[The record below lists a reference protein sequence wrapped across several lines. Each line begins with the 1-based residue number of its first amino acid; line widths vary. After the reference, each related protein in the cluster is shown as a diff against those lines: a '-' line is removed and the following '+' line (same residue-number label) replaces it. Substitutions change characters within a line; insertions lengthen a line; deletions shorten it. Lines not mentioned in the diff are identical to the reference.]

1 MRHQPG
7 FDLAQLDAQA
17 SDLHLIIVAAQVL
30 QGAIRQIAHQV
41 TGAVQPRLRPSVEW
55 IRQESLG
62 CQFVTVQIPSRHAL
76 TADVKLTDAACRHQ
90 LGMGVEHVQLK
101 VADRPTQGDIA
112 GRVDAEIG
120 SHPVPARHV
129 TAFGGAIAV
138 DEQRTRLRQF
148 LQLCQLDRF
157 STLRSILGI
166 ICPRQG
172 QIHFNGQPLVGQKI
186 FEIARQGLALVPE
199 NRGIFR
205 LLTVEENLRIAVRK
219 TSRWQMEDVYGMF
232 PRLKERR
239 KNAGHALSGGEQ
251 QMLAIARA
259 LLNDPKLLILDEP
272 TEGLAPVI
280 VDELVKILRKVKEDG
295 LPVLLVEQNLMVCD
309 KLADRHYV
317 LEQGRV
323 VYEGSAE
330 AFRADPTIKNRY
342 LALSA

>member
-1 MRHQPG
+1 MLIVENIHSYYDKSHVLEGVSLRVNPG
-7 FDLAQLDAQA
+7 ELVTL
-17 SDLHLIIVAAQVL
+17 LGRN
-30 QGAIRQIAHQV
+30 GAGK
-41 TGAVQPRLRPSVEW
+41 T
-55 IRQESLG
+55 
-62 CQFVTVQIPSRHAL
+62 T
-76 TADVKLTDAACRHQ
+76 
-90 LGMGVEHVQLK
+90 
-101 VADRPTQGDIA
+101 
-112 GRVDAEIG
+112 
-120 SHPVPARHV
+120 
-129 TAFGGAIAV
+129 
-138 DEQRTRLRQF
+138 
-148 LQLCQLDRF
+148 
-157 STLRSILGI
+157 TLRSILGI

-172 QIHFNGQPLVGQKI
+172 QIHFNGQ
-186 FEIARQGLALVPE
+186 ALVPE

-219 TSRWQMEDVYGMF
+219 TSRWQLEDVYGMF

-239 KNAGHALSGGEQ
+239 RNAGHALSGGEQ

-280 VDELVKILRKVKEDG
+280 VDELVKILRKVKDDG

-323 VYEGSAE
+323 VYEGSAA

>member
-1 MRHQPG
+1 MLIVENIHSYYDKSHVLEGVSLTVNPG
-7 FDLAQLDAQA
+7 ELVTL
-17 SDLHLIIVAAQVL
+17 LGRN
-30 QGAIRQIAHQV
+30 GAGK
-41 TGAVQPRLRPSVEW
+41 T
-55 IRQESLG
+55 
-62 CQFVTVQIPSRHAL
+62 T
-76 TADVKLTDAACRHQ
+76 
-90 LGMGVEHVQLK
+90 
-101 VADRPTQGDIA
+101 
-112 GRVDAEIG
+112 
-120 SHPVPARHV
+120 
-129 TAFGGAIAV
+129 
-138 DEQRTRLRQF
+138 
-148 LQLCQLDRF
+148 
-157 STLRSILGI
+157 TLRSILGI

-172 QIHFNGQPLVGQKI
+172 QIHFNGQALVGRKI

-205 LLTVEENLRIAVRK
+205 LLTVEENLRIAARK
-219 TSRWQMEDVYGMF
+219 TSRWQLEDVYAMF

-272 TEGLAPVI
+272 TEGLA
-280 VDELVKILRKVKEDG
+280 
-295 LPVLLVEQNLMVCD
+295 VLLVEQNLMVCD